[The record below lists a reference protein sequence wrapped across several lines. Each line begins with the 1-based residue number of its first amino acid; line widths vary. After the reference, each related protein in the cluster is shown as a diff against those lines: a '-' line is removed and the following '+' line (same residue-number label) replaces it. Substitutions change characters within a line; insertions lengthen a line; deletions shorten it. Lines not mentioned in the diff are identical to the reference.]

1 MRIIIGISGGIAA
14 YKIPFLIRLL
24 KKSGAEVKC
33 ILTPSAVDFISP
45 IVVSALSNEPVGID
59 FWSKETGEW
68 NNHVA
73 YGEWA
78 DLLVIAPAT
87 ANTIAKMATGAC
99 DNLLLATYLSM
110 RNKTLVVPAM
120 DLDMYKHPSFLR
132 NIEQL
137 TKDGVT
143 ILPASEGELASGLFG
158 QGRMEEPEIIL
169 TKIQEILKT
178 KTPLLGKTVL
188 ITAGP
193 THEAIDPVRFIGN
206 SSSGKMGFALA
217 ETAIALGAKV
227 VLISGPTN
235 CTLTHDALE
244 IIHVTTADEM
254 LAEVKAKWE
263 ACSMGIFSAAV
274 ADYKPASVSD
284 TKIKKVDDVLHIEL
298 VKNPDIVSWASNN
311 KKENQLTI
319 GFALETNNE
328 KENALEKLK
337 KKNMN
342 IIILNS
348 LNEKGAGFEKDTN
361 KITIFDSKGDT
372 KIFDLKHKK
381 SVAIDIFDYIIE
393 YSK

>member
-59 FWSKETGEW
+59 FWNKETGEW

-169 TKIQEILKT
+169 RKIQEILKT

-217 ETAIALGAKV
+217 ETAISLGAKV

-254 LAEVKAKWE
+254 LAEVKSKWE

-274 ADYKPASVSD
+274 ADYKPAKASD

-298 VKNPDIVSWASNN
+298 VKNPDIVSWASDN

-328 KENALEKLK
+328 KENALEKLS

>member
-59 FWSKETGEW
+59 FWNKETGEW

-169 TKIQEILKT
+169 RKIQEILKT

-217 ETAIALGAKV
+217 ETAISLGAKV

-235 CTLTHDALE
+235 CILTHDALE

-254 LAEVKAKWE
+254 LAGVKSKWE

-274 ADYKPASVSD
+274 ADYKPAKASD

-328 KENALEKLK
+328 KENALEKLS

>member
-1 MRIIIGISGGIAA
+1 
-14 YKIPFLIRLL
+14 
-24 KKSGAEVKC
+24 
-33 ILTPSAVDFISP
+33 
-45 IVVSALSNEPVGID
+45 
-59 FWSKETGEW
+59 
-68 NNHVA
+68 
-73 YGEWA
+73 
-78 DLLVIAPAT
+78 
-87 ANTIAKMATGAC
+87 
-99 DNLLLATYLSM
+99 
-110 RNKTLVVPAM
+110 M

-169 TKIQEILKT
+169 RKIQEILKT

-217 ETAIALGAKV
+217 ETAISLGAKV

-254 LAEVKAKWE
+254 LAEVKSKWE

-274 ADYKPASVSD
+274 ADYKPAKASD

-328 KENALEKLK
+328 KENALEKLS

>member
-45 IVVSALSNEPVGID
+45 LVVSALSNEPVGID
-59 FWSKETGEW
+59 FWNKESGEW

-169 TKIQEILKT
+169 RKIQEILKT

-217 ETAIALGAKV
+217 ETAISLGAKV
-227 VLISGPTN
+227 ILISGPTN

-254 LAEVKAKWE
+254 LAEVKSKWE

-274 ADYKPASVSD
+274 ADYKPAKASD

-298 VKNPDIVSWASNN
+298 VKNPDIISWASNN

-328 KENALEKLK
+328 KENALEKLS

>member
-59 FWSKETGEW
+59 FWNKETGEW

-178 KTPLLGKTVL
+178 KNPLLGKTVL

>member
-59 FWSKETGEW
+59 FWNKETGEW

-169 TKIQEILKT
+169 RKIQEILKT

-217 ETAIALGAKV
+217 ETAISLGAKV

-254 LAEVKAKWE
+254 LAEVKSKWE

-274 ADYKPASVSD
+274 ADYKPAKASD

-328 KENALEKLK
+328 KENALEKLS

>member
-59 FWSKETGEW
+59 FWNKETGEW

>member
-45 IVVSALSNEPVGID
+45 IVVSAISNEPVGID
-59 FWSKETGEW
+59 FWNKETGEW

-217 ETAIALGAKV
+217 ETAIALDAKV

-254 LAEVKAKWE
+254 LAEVKAKWD

-337 KKNMN
+337 KKNMD

>member
-59 FWSKETGEW
+59 FWNKETGEW

-274 ADYKPASVSD
+274 ADYKPATVSD

-337 KKNMN
+337 KKNMD

-348 LNEKGAGFEKDTN
+348 LNEKGACFEKDTN

>member
-59 FWSKETGEW
+59 FWNKETGEW

-274 ADYKPASVSD
+274 ADYKPATVSD
-284 TKIKKVDDVLHIEL
+284 NKIKKVDDVLHIEL

-337 KKNMN
+337 KKNMD

>member
-33 ILTPSAVDFISP
+33 ILTASAVDFISP
-45 IVVSALSNEPVGID
+45 LVVSALSNEPVGID
-59 FWSKETGEW
+59 FWNKETGEW

-274 ADYKPASVSD
+274 ADYKPATVSD

>member
-59 FWSKETGEW
+59 FWNKETGEW

-169 TKIQEILKT
+169 RKIQEILKT

-217 ETAIALGAKV
+217 ETAIELGAKV

-254 LAEVKAKWE
+254 LAEVRAKWE

-274 ADYKPASVSD
+274 ADYKPAAVSD

-328 KENALEKLK
+328 KENALEKLS

>member
-33 ILTPSAVDFISP
+33 ILTASAVDFISP
-45 IVVSALSNEPVGID
+45 LVVSALSNEPVGID
-59 FWSKETGEW
+59 FWNKETGEW

-137 TKDGVT
+137 TMDGVT

-169 TKIQEILKT
+169 RKIQEILKT

-217 ETAIALGAKV
+217 ERAIALGAKV

-254 LAEVKAKWE
+254 LAEVRAKWD
-263 ACSMGIFSAAV
+263 ACSMGIFAAAV
-274 ADYKPASVSD
+274 ADYKPAAVSD

-328 KENALEKLK
+328 KENALEKLS

-361 KITIFDSKGDT
+361 KITIFDSKGDM

-393 YSK
+393 YNK